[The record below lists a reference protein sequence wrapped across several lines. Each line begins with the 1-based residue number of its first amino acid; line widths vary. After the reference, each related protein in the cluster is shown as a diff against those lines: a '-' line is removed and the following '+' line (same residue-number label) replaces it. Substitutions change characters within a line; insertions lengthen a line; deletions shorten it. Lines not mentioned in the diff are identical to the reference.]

1 MRVADRFIR
10 EDIATCQSKGKTI
23 LLSIGGA
30 TYSEGGFDSEESAQ
44 AGAEVVWKTFG
55 PDGTGKSSDS
65 TTSPSNT
72 KELSQSTADQTP
84 TQGQSS
90 GQEKSNVQG
99 VNSGADQS
107 TSQGQG
113 YSQGQSS
120 GQGQGYG
127 RTQQGYDQ
135 GPSYGQ
141 SQSNGQSQGQSQCQ
155 SQGYS
160 HGYSQGQGSGQ
171 QGSLWS
177 ESNFV
182 RRSLG
187 ASSSVHRPFGDVA
200 VDGFDLD
207 FEAKNSN
214 MNAFA
219 QRLRELMDGEKD
231 RKYFLTAAPQCPYP
245 DAADKD
251 FLNGPGPVS
260 MDAVFVQFYNNPCGL
275 ASFEEGADTQ
285 STFNFQTWDKW
296 AKDGSKN
303 KDVKVLL
310 GTPASKDSARNGFVP
325 AKELTPIIDYAKK
338 FDSFGGVMV
347 WDVSQAYAN
356 KDFLSSVGKALK
368 GTPSRILRYALRRN

>member
-10 EDIATCQSKGKTI
+10 KDIETCQNKGKTI

-72 KELSQSTADQTP
+72 KELAQSTAGQTP
-84 TQGQSS
+84 TQGQNS
-90 GQEKSNVQG
+90 GQQQGNVQG
-99 VNSGADQS
+99 VNSGTDKSA
-107 TSQGQG
+107 SQGQG
-113 YSQGQSS
+113 YSQGQNS

-127 RTQQGYDQ
+127 QTQQGYDQ
-135 GPSYGQ
+135 GQSYGQ
-141 SQSNGQSQGQSQCQ
+141 GQSNSQSQ
-155 SQGYS
+155 
-160 HGYSQGQGSGQ
+160 GYSQGQGSGQ

-177 ESNFV
+177 ASDFV
-182 RRSLG
+182 RRSSG
-187 ASSSVHRPFGDVA
+187 GSSSVHRPFGNVA

-207 FEAKNSN
+207 FEANNSN

-275 ASFEEGADTQ
+275 ASFEKGADTQ

-310 GTPASKDSARNGFVP
+310 GTPASKDSASSGFVP
-325 AKELTPIIDYAKK
+325 AKELTPIIEYAKK

-368 GTPSRILRYALRRN
+368 GTPSRILRYEFRRN